1 MGYIAL
7 YREWRPQLFRDIVGQ
22 EHVTRTLQNAL
33 RQNRFAHAYLFNGPR
48 GTGKTSAAKILA
60 KAINC
65 EHGPAEEPCNECP
78 ACIGITKGSIMDVLE
93 IDAASNRGVD
103 EIRDLRDKVKF
114 APTEVRYKVYI
125 VDEVHMLTTEAF
137 NALLKTLEEPP
148 HHVMFILATTEPH
161 KLPATIISRCQRF
174 DFRRI
179 MGRQIVDRLNFIAQ
193 EKGVQVEEE
202 ALWLI
207 ARAAEGGMRDALSIF
222 DQVISFG
229 GDQVRAED
237 IISMVGSISSEIL
250 ADIARAVAQR
260 NPPAVLGHIGTLVD
274 NGKDVVQ
281 LMHDLVT
288 YFRDLLMMK
297 TVPHLEEIQDRANYD
312 RQFAEVAGLF
322 ETQLLIQMIEQMTQV
337 QNELKWQSQGR
348 LLLEML
354 MVRLCNIQSFQPED
368 LLKRIQELE
377 QRLSGGA
384 PMPGN
389 FGGGMQA
396 PAQVPQDI
404 LRRLAE
410 LEHRVA
416 SGGGAVS
423 QAPAPANA
431 RNTASAPSP
440 AAAHVSSAPAP
451 ASAPTGRP
459 GGQTPSPVA
468 PAQSAP
474 EPARPAPQASA
485 PSANAGL
492 DKVAGAPNPEAL
504 AHVQNYWQR
513 VLDEVKK
520 QKITAQAW
528 LLAGNPV
535 AVSNGFIIVAF
546 KSPIHKETIMKPIHK
561 DIIDAVFTQLMN
573 GAPTQLYAVMENE
586 WERFAKNMPVPVPTP
601 EPGGGD
607 SAPSAEP
614 PRNDAPSPSPSVASP
629 SPAAAAADHPS
640 AHEAPAEQ
648 PDAPAQ
654 DASEPE
660 PAPTGPRA
668 QDIDD
673 LVEKAK
679 YLFGPEHVTVLE

>member
-7 YREWRPQLFRDIVGQ
+7 YREWRPQLFQDIVGQ

-33 RQNRFAHAYLFNGPR
+33 RQSRFAHAYLFNGPR
-48 GTGKTSAAKILA
+48 GTGKTSAAKILS

-65 EHGPAEEPCNECP
+65 ERGPAEEPCNECH
-78 ACIGITKGSIMDVLE
+78 ACLGITKGSIMDVLE

-179 MGRQIVDRLNFIAQ
+179 MGRQIVDRLRFIAD

-202 ALWLI
+202 ALWLV

-229 GDQVRAED
+229 GDQVRSED
-237 IISMVGSISSEIL
+237 IIAMVGSISSEIL
-250 ADIARAVAQR
+250 ADIARAVVER

-274 NGKDVVQ
+274 NGKDILQ
-281 LMHDLVT
+281 LMHDLIT

-312 RQFAEVAGLF
+312 RQFAEVAGMF
-322 ETQLLIQMIEQMTQV
+322 DTQLLIQMIEQMTQV

-368 LLKRIQELE
+368 MLKRIQELE
-377 QRLSGGA
+377 AKIAGGA
-384 PMPGN
+384 PLGAG
-389 FGGGMQA
+389 FGGGPQA
-396 PAQVPQDI
+396 PAAVPPDI

-410 LEHRVA
+410 LEQRVA
-416 SGGGAVS
+416 SGVGAPPAGNRPATATSIQQPPVS
-423 QAPAPANA
+423 SAPEPVSHAHVAQAPAPA
-431 RNTASAPSP
+431 APTTP
-440 AAAHVSSAPAP
+440 EPPRPVAAASSTPP
-451 ASAPTGRP
+451 AS
-459 GGQTPSPVA
+459 
-468 PAQSAP
+468 
-474 EPARPAPQASA
+474 
-485 PSANAGL
+485 AGL
-492 DKVAGAPNPEAL
+492 DKIVTAPNPEAL
-504 AHVQNYWQR
+504 AHAKQYWTK

-520 QKITAQAW
+520 QKITANAW
-528 LLAGNPV
+528 LLAGTPV
-535 AVSNGFIIVAF
+535 VVSNGYLVVAF
-546 KSPIHKETIMKPIHK
+546 KSPIHKETIMKPIFK
-561 DIIDAVFTQLMN
+561 EIIDPIFTQLFN
-573 GAPTQLYAVMENE
+573 GTPTHLYAVMESE
-586 WERFAKNMPVPVPTP
+586 WERFLPIL
-601 EPGGGD
+601 
-607 SAPSAEP
+607 
-614 PRNDAPSPSPSVASP
+614 
-629 SPAAAAADHPS
+629 
-640 AHEAPAEQ
+640 
-648 PDAPAQ
+648 AQ
-654 DASEPE
+654 RASEPSGGPPAPE
-660 PAPTGPRA
+660 AEPVDEGKPPAPTETDTPIPVAVGGRPA
-668 QDIDD
+668 PTEKIDD

>member
-1 MGYIAL
+1 MGYVAL

-33 RQNRFAHAYLFNGPR
+33 RQNRIAHAYLFNGPR
-48 GTGKTSAAKILA
+48 GTGKTSAAKVLS

-65 EHGPAEEPCNECP
+65 ERGPAEEPCNECH

-148 HHVMFILATTEPH
+148 PHVMFILATTEPH

-179 MGRQIVDRLNFIAQ
+179 MGRQIVDHMQSIAD

-229 GDQVRAED
+229 GDGVRADD
-237 IISMVGSISSEIL
+237 IIAMVGSISSEIL

-260 NPPAVLGHIGTLVD
+260 NPPAVLGHIGTLMD

-312 RQFAEVAGLF
+312 RQFADVAGLF
-322 ETQLLIQMIEQMTQV
+322 ETPLLIQMIEQMTHV

-354 MVRLCNIQSFQPED
+354 MVRLCNIQSIEPED

-377 QRLSGGA
+377 SKIAGGA
-384 PMPGN
+384 PLGGN
-389 FGGGMQA
+389 FGGAPQA

-416 SGGGAVS
+416 SGGGTSHAATPAPHQPSRQAPSHTPRDEAPVAPVS
-423 QAPAPANA
+423 KPQVQAQSQPAAPAP
-431 RNTASAPSP
+431 T
-440 AAAHVSSAPAP
+440 
-451 ASAPTGRP
+451 
-459 GGQTPSPVA
+459 
-468 PAQSAP
+468 P
-474 EPARPAPQASA
+474 EPARPAPSASTPSASA
-485 PSANAGL
+485 SL
-492 DKVAGAPNPEAL
+492 DKIVTAPNPEAL
-504 AHVQNYWQR
+504 AHVQTYWPR
-513 VLDEVKK
+513 VLEEVKK

-561 DIIDAVFTQLMN
+561 EIIDAVFTQLMN
-573 GAPTQLYAVMENE
+573 GTPSQLYAVMETD
-586 WERFAKNMPVPVPTP
+586 WERFTPTLATLATVGS
-601 EPGGGD
+601 EPKQ
-607 SAPSAEP
+607 EE
-614 PRNDAPSPSPSVASP
+614 APSP
-629 SPAAAAADHPS
+629 
-640 AHEAPAEQ
+640 EATPAEESPTSNPSTPQ
-648 PDAPAQ
+648 QHDDSATE
-654 DASEPE
+654 S
-660 PAPTGPRA
+660 APTPPPIA
-668 QDIDD
+668 VDKIDD

>member
-1 MGYIAL
+1 MSNYAHGREGFVSMGYIAL

-78 ACIGITKGSIMDVLE
+78 ACIGITKGTIMDVLE

-148 HHVMFILATTEPH
+148 PHVMFILATTEPH

-174 DFRRI
+174 DLRRI
-179 MGRQIVDRLNFIAQ
+179 MGRQIVDHLRFIAD

-202 ALWLI
+202 ALWLV
-207 ARAAEGGMRDALSIF
+207 ARAAEGGMRDAISIF

-229 GDQVRAED
+229 GDQVRSED

-250 ADIARAVAQR
+250 ADIARAVVER
-260 NPPAVLGHIGTLVD
+260 NPQAVLGHIGTLVD
-274 NGKDVVQ
+274 NGKDITQ
-281 LMHDLVT
+281 LMHDLIT

-322 ETQLLIQMIEQMTQV
+322 ETPLLIQMIEQMTQV
-337 QNELKWQSQGR
+337 QNELKWQSQAR

-354 MVRLCNIQSFQPED
+354 MVRLCNIQSIQPED
-368 LLKRIQELE
+368 LLLRIQGLE
-377 QRLSGGA
+377 EKLAGGA
-384 PMPGN
+384 PQGG
-389 FGGGMQA
+389 FGYGGA
-396 PAQVPQDI
+396 PAAPAPSAVPPDI

-410 LEHRVA
+410 LEQRVA
-416 SGGGAVS
+416 AGATVSPAQPATRPSGNPVQGSISQGHAGNQRQGAEGQTGLTHVGNLLQGQDLS
-423 QAPAPANA
+423 GPPANGSA
-431 RNTASAPSP
+431 NPSVQTA
-440 AAAHVSSAPAP
+440 
-451 ASAPTGRP
+451 ASI
-459 GGQTPSPVA
+459 
-468 PAQSAP
+468 P
-474 EPARPAPQASA
+474 EPARPAPAPAA
-485 PSANAGL
+485 PSLSASAGL
-492 DKVAGAPNPEAL
+492 DKVVTAPNTEAL
-504 AHVQNYWQR
+504 AHVQQYWSR

-528 LLAGNPV
+528 LLAGTAV
-535 AVSNGFIIVAF
+535 AVSNGFIVVAF

-561 DIIDAVFTQLMN
+561 DIIDGVFTQLMN
-573 GAPTQLYAVMENE
+573 GTPTQLYAVMESE
-586 WERFAKNMPVPVPTP
+586 WERFLPSLAQLAATP
-601 EPGGGD
+601 APASDEEP
-607 SAPSAEP
+607 ASAEP
-614 PRNDAPSPSPSVASP
+614 APSTDDVAP
-629 SPAAAAADHPS
+629 EKP
-640 AHEAPAEQ
+640 AHE
-648 PDAPAQ
+648 
-654 DASEPE
+654 
-660 PAPTGPRA
+660 
-668 QDIDD
+668 IDD